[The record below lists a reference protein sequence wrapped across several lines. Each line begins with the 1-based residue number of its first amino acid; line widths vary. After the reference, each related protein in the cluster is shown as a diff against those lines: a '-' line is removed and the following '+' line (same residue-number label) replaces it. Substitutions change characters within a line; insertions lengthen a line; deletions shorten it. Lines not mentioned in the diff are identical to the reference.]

1 MFNLQSNES
10 TPKLLY
16 ILLTTVHVKQSI
28 KEYEIIAGSTAQTT
42 NNNKKL
48 SQGHPKAIKPNNAH
62 AQRHLSS

>member
-1 MFNLQSNES
+1 M
-10 TPKLLY
+10 
-16 ILLTTVHVKQSI
+16 HVKQSI
-28 KEYEIIAGSTAQTT
+28 KEYEIIAGSTAQKT